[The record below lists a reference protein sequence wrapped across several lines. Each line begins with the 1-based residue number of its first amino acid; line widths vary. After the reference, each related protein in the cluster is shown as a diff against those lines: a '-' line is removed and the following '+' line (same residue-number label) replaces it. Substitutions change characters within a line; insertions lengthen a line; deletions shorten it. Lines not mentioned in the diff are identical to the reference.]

1 MLITRYNL
9 WKSPIL
15 SVVWGL
21 VHIKRE
27 AIMISKLPKWVE
39 IGGFFLALNA
49 GFINAIGLLGFK
61 HQAVSH
67 LTGTTTFLSLAV
79 ANADFSEI
87 IHLLLVMT
95 CFVLG
100 AAFSGIVIGNTALKL
115 GRRYS
120 VALVAESVL
129 LFVSMSLLN
138 QGSLIGHFFASAAC
152 GLQNAMT
159 STYSG
164 AIVRT
169 THVSG
174 LFTDLGVAL
183 GLRLRGHKADARKIT
198 LYLTLISGF
207 TFGGVAGS
215 LAFARFQFSAML
227 APSII
232 TALIAFSYWL
242 YSLKLKSD

>member
-1 MLITRYNL
+1 
-9 WKSPIL
+9 
-15 SVVWGL
+15 
-21 VHIKRE
+21 
-27 AIMISKLPKWVE
+27 MISKLPKWVE
-39 IGGFFLALNA
+39 VGGFFLAFNA

-79 ANADFSEI
+79 ANTDFQEAM
-87 IHLLLVMT
+87 HLLLVMA
-95 CFVLG
+95 CFILG
-100 AAFSGIVIGNTALKL
+100 AAYSGIIIGNTALKL

-120 VALVAESVL
+120 FALITESIL
-129 LFVSMSLLN
+129 LFISMILLNHGSLL
-138 QGSLIGHFFASAAC
+138 GHFFASAAC

-183 GLRLRGHKADARKIT
+183 GLRLRGQKADARKIT

-207 TFGGVAGS
+207 TFGGIAGS
-215 LAFARFQFSAML
+215 LAFVKMQFSAML
-227 APSII
+227 IPSIF
-232 TALIAFSYWL
+232 TAFIAVGYWL
-242 YSLKLKSD
+242 YLYYLAQKESGN